1 VTPERI
7 AHLREVCRRAVADK
21 WVTPHDGMIAVA
33 QAAGALPE
41 VLDALDAI
49 RIELDRVR
57 KAAAEAAALYREI
70 GLLEAADI
78 VAKGLEVRS

>member
-7 AHLREVCRRAVADK
+7 TALRALSQRAISDRLASPVES
-21 WVTPHDGMIAVA
+21 MIALA
-33 QAAGALPE
+33 EAAGALPE
-41 VLDALDAI
+41 ALDALDAI